1 MTDFIPGKGEKV
13 YNPRISFEVPQDLQT
28 RLQTIIPWGL
38 QSHIFRVMTE
48 GLLLLLEGN
57 SKERDVIIAAFLS
70 KDISVF
76 DLLKK
81 SAERSVK
88 GESI

>member
-1 MTDFIPGKGEKV
+1 
-13 YNPRISFEVPQDLQT
+13 
-28 RLQTIIPWGL
+28 
-38 QSHIFRVMTE
+38 MTE